1 MTAADKMT
9 DATVDPVEV
18 ARFSRIAAEWWDPTG
33 KFRPLHILNP
43 VRLSYVKELAAAH
56 FGRDRNATDALSG
69 LRLIDIGCG
78 GGLISEPMARL
89 GANVTGIDP
98 SETNIEVA
106 RLHAGEAGLA
116 IDYRATTA
124 ETLADKGESYDI
136 VLALEVVEHVAD
148 LGLFVKTCGALV
160 RPGGLVVFAT
170 LNRTLKAFALAIVG
184 AEYVLGWL
192 PKGTHQW
199 SKFVTPNEL
208 ADFAGNAGLT
218 ICDETG
224 IVYNPLTDRWS
235 KSRDMDVNYMIAAV
249 RPE

>member
-1 MTAADKMT
+1 MTSAKKTT
-9 DATVDPVEV
+9 DATVDPEEV

-33 KFRPLHILNP
+33 KFRPLHVLNP
-43 VRLSYVKELAAAH
+43 IRLAYVKELAAAH
-56 FGRDRNATDALSG
+56 FGRDGNATDALSG
-69 LRLIDIGCG
+69 LRLVDIGCG

-89 GANVTGIDP
+89 GAAVTGVDP
-98 SETNIEVA
+98 SATNIEVA

-124 ETLADKGESYDI
+124 ETLAEAGETYDI

-148 LGLFVKTCGALV
+148 LGLFVKTCGALAK
-160 RPGGLVVFAT
+160 PGGLVVFAT

-199 SKFVTPNEL
+199 SKFVTPREL
-208 ADFAGNAGLT
+208 EDFAGAAGL
-218 ICDETG
+218 DLHDDTG

-235 KSRDMDVNYMIAAV
+235 KSRDMDVNY
-249 RPE
+249 